1 MGEVAVVVVQVAADA
16 VEQPPETFVKAA
28 TDLPSKMLTAVAL
41 AAAAAAHQL
50 VAMVVSFSSVKLV
63 Y

>member
-16 VEQPPETFVKAA
+16 AEQPPEIFVKAA

-41 AAAAAAHQL
+41 AAAAAHQL
-50 VAMVVSFSSVKLV
+50 VAMVVRFSSFKLV